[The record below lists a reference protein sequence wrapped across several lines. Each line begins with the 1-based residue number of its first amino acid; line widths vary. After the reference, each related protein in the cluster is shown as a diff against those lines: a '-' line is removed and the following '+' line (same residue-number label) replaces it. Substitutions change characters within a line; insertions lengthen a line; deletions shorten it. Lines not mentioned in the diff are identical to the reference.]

1 MIASS
6 PRTGSN
12 TPPPPLRVAVL
23 GAGTMGPGIAAAF
36 ASAGHTAALWSRTR
50 ARVTQGVEQAI
61 EMARV
66 LVNEGLAIVK
76 EPAEE
81 RLVALEELD
90 GVSFAD
96 VVVEAVAEDLDAKR
110 ELLARVDE
118 LLPEDRLIA
127 TNTSGLRVT
136 DVAVSLRGR
145 ARVVAMHFWNPAH
158 LMPLVEVAGGEATS
172 SEAIVRALEI
182 ARGIGKQPVHLERE
196 ILGFLGTRLQ
206 QAVVRE
212 AIALLE
218 AGVASAED
226 IDLAVR
232 TSFGIRFPTT
242 GPLESADLTG
252 LDVIEAIH
260 SYLLP
265 ELDRSIAPQH
275 ALTERV
281 ASGALGVKAGRGFHD
296 WTARDAGE
304 LVRRRDE
311 ELVRRLHLN
320 TNTTPQPGG
329 PAERRRKE
337 VGA

>member
-1 MIASS
+1 
-6 PRTGSN
+6 
-12 TPPPPLRVAVL
+12 
-23 GAGTMGPGIAAAF
+23 MGPGIAAAF
-36 ASAGHTAALWSRTR
+36 ASAGHTAGLWSRT
-50 ARVTQGVEQAI
+50 ADRVAEGVERAAQ
-61 EMARV
+61 MARF
-66 LVNEGLAIVK
+66 LRDERLAIADG
-76 EPAEE
+76 PAEE
-81 RLVALEELD
+81 RLVGIEALD
-90 GVSFAD
+90 GVSRAD
-96 VVVEAVAEDLDAKR
+96 LVVEAVAEDLDVKH

-118 LLPEDRLIA
+118 LLPGDRVIA

-136 DVAVSLRGR
+136 DVAAPLPGR

-172 SEAIVRALEI
+172 PDAVERALEI

-218 AGVASAED
+218 AGVASADD

-232 TSFGIRFPTT
+232 TSFGIRFPIT

-260 SYLLP
+260 GYLLP
-265 ELDRSIAPQH
+265 DLDRAAAPQH
-275 ALTERV
+275 ALIERV
-281 ASGALGVKAGRGFHD
+281 AAGALGVKAGRGFHD
-296 WTARDAGE
+296 WTKRDARE
-304 LVRRRDE
+304 LVRQRDE

-320 TNTTPQPGG
+320 NPQPGA
-329 PAERRRKE
+329 PADGRRKE